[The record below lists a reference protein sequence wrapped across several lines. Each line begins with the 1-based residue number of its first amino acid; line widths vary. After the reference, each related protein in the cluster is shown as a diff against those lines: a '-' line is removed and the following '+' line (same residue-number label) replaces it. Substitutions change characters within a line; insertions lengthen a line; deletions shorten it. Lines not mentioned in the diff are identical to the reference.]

1 MQVGYGLNYY
11 GTDYGDP
18 NGTLSL
24 SSLLSVLR
32 IKASNLLPIQKITV
46 SALSQTERIIAP
58 DLLVTERVKL
68 DTFKSV

>member
-11 GTDYGDP
+11 GSDYGDP

-24 SSLLSVLR
+24 SSLVTVLR
-32 IKASNLLPIQKITV
+32 VKASTLLQVPKIKV

-68 DTFKSV
+68 DTIKAV